1 MTVSRAQI
9 APNVGAFAW
18 QAGTIV
24 GLLAIW
30 QWSALTNPA
39 PYLPT
44 LQNIAAGYLRLW
56 HGDLLFSAILPSLYR
71 LAIGFVIAVVLGSI
85 VGVTLGSLRVL
96 DPWVRPV
103 LEYLRFIPAVAILP
117 AALLLFGATD
127 KMRIFVIAFGSV
139 FPVLLSAIDGARRVE
154 PMLLD
159 VARVNGLSIPQRLVR
174 VVLPAALPSIFA
186 GVRIALS
193 IALVMMVIS
202 ELIAADDGLG
212 FYILRN
218 QRLFQT
224 ANVYAGVLTIGTIGL
239 ALTLAL
245 LTFERRVLAWH
256 RGWRGLLDGQ
266 AKG

>member
-1 MTVSRAQI
+1 MTARRNRI
-9 APNVGAFAW
+9 APLAW
-18 QAGTIV
+18 QIGMIGA
-24 GLLAIW
+24 LLAIW
-30 QWSALTNPA
+30 QWAALTHPA
-39 PYLPT
+39 PYLPV
-44 LQNIAAGYLRLW
+44 LQNIVAGYLRLW
-56 HGDLLFSAILPSLYR
+56 HGDLLQSAIVPSMVR
-71 LAIGFVIAVVLGSI
+71 LAIGFLIAVAAGCVAGLVLGY
-85 VGVTLGSLRVL
+85 LRAL

-117 AALLLFGATD
+117 AALLLFGPTD
-127 KMRIFVIAFGSV
+127 TMRIFVIAFGSV
-139 FPVLLSAIDGARRVE
+139 FPVLLAAIDGARRVDAV
-154 PMLLD
+154 LLD
-159 VARVNGLSIPQRLVR
+159 VARVNGLSLMERLFR
-174 VVLPAALPSIFA
+174 VVLPAALPLIFA

-245 LTFERRVLAWH
+245 LAIERSVLSWH
-256 RGWRGLLDGQ
+256 RGWRGLSGT
-266 AKG
+266 GSVI

>member
-1 MTVSRAQI
+1 VTVSRADI
-9 APNVGAFAW
+9 GLRLGALAW
-18 QAGTIV
+18 QAGTML

-30 QWSALTNPA
+30 QWSAVTHPA

-56 HGDLLFSAILPSLYR
+56 HGDLLFSAIMPSLYR
-71 LAIGFVIAVVLGSI
+71 LAIGLMFAVVIGSI

-127 KMRIFVIAFGSV
+127 EMRIFMIAFGSV
-139 FPVLLSAIDGARRVE
+139 FPVLLAAIDGARRVE
-154 PMLLD
+154 PMLID
-159 VARVNGLSIPQRLVR
+159 VARVNGLSVAQRLVR
-174 VVLPAALPSIFA
+174 VVLPAASPSIFA

-245 LTFERRVLAWH
+245 LAFEKRMLAWH
-256 RGWRGLLDGQ
+256 RGWRGLIDGQ
-266 AKG
+266 ARG

>member
-1 MTVSRAQI
+1 MNAKGNHI
-9 APNVGAFAW
+9 APLVW
-18 QAGTIV
+18 QIGFVAA
-24 GLLAIW
+24 LFAIW
-30 QWSALTNPA
+30 QWAALTYPA

-44 LQNIAAGYLRLW
+44 LQNVAAGYVRLW
-56 HGDLLFSAILPSLYR
+56 HGDLLFSAIVPSMVR
-71 LAIGFVIAVVLGSI
+71 LAVGFFIAVAAGCVIGLMLGY
-85 VGVTLGSLRVL
+85 LRSL
-96 DPWVRPV
+96 DPWIRPV

-117 AALLLFGATD
+117 AALLLFGPTD
-127 KMRIFVIAFGSV
+127 TMRIFVIAFGSA

-154 PMLLD
+154 PLLLD
-159 VARVNGLSIPQRLVR
+159 VARVERLSIPERLFR
-174 VVLPAALPSIFA
+174 VILPAALPSIFA

-202 ELIAADDGLG
+202 ELIAADNGLG

-245 LTFERRVLAWH
+245 LALEKRVLAWH
-256 RGWRGLLDGQ
+256 RGWRGMAD
-266 AKG
+266 ADAHT

>member
-1 MTVSRAQI
+1 MLRA
-9 APNVGAFAW
+9 
-18 QAGTIV
+18 
-24 GLLAIW
+24 
-30 QWSALTNPA
+30 
-39 PYLPT
+39 
-44 LQNIAAGYLRLW
+44 
-56 HGDLLFSAILPSLYR
+56 
-71 LAIGFVIAVVLGSI
+71 
-85 VGVTLGSLRVL
+85 L

-117 AALLLFGATD
+117 AAMLLFGATD
-127 KMRIFVIAFGSV
+127 KMRIFVIAFGSI
-139 FPVLLSAIDGARRVE
+139 FPVLLAAIDGARRVE

-159 VARVNGLSIPQRLVR
+159 VARVSGLTVTQRSYGSS
-174 VVLPAALPSIFA
+174 LPAALPSIFA

-239 ALTLAL
+239 RADVGTAFARKARARMASRLARPEL
-245 LTFERRVLAWH
+245 EER
-256 RGWRGLLDGQ
+256 
-266 AKG
+266 